1 MTHPPPP
8 PSTETKPGYW
18 QLVDDGEP
26 FRLLFPL
33 GATIGILGVMLWP
46 LYVWKVT
53 PVYPGPLH
61 ARVMVEGFLTA
72 FVIGFLGTAL
82 PRLVDAPGMRGRETI
97 GFAIAVTAIAAL
109 HATARTM
116 AGDFIF
122 LLTLLALIG
131 TLGRRAL
138 RHHQDVPPPGF
149 ILVLLGLG
157 CAVSGAATQLIA
169 DPWPTALPEGMA
181 PLGRLLLLQGYL
193 LFPIMGIGAFL
204 LPRFFG
210 LPARQDFPES
220 RTLPPGWIPRA
231 AFAFGCGTL
240 VLAGFV
246 AETAGFP
253 QWGNSFK
260 AAGVILYFLREAP
273 VFRTGF
279 GGGSL
284 ALGLRIAFLS
294 IPLAFVLMAL
304 WPDRTSSFIHLL
316 YISGFSLL
324 TLIVASR
331 VVLGHSGQ
339 SGRQQAT
346 LKPVIAILV
355 LVMAAMVTRV
365 TADWLPETRMLHYAY
380 AALSWAAA
388 AAVWLAFVRRSL
400 KAVPNSSKS

>member
-1 MTHPPPP
+1 MMRPLAP
-8 PSTETKPGYW
+8 PSAETKPGYW
-18 QLVDDGEP
+18 QLVDAGEP

-33 GATIGILGVMLWP
+33 GAAIGIVGVLLWP

-53 PVYPGPLH
+53 SVYPGPFH
-61 ARVMVEGFLTA
+61 ARIMIEGFLTA

-82 PRLVDAPGMRGRETI
+82 PRLMDAPGMRCPETI
-97 GFAIAVTAIAAL
+97 AFATAVTAIAAL
-109 HATARTM
+109 HATARTWT
-116 AGDFIF
+116 GDLFF
-122 LLTLLALIG
+122 LLTMLALIV

-138 RHHQDVPPPGF
+138 WHRQDVPPPGF
-149 ILVLLGLG
+149 VLVMLGLG
-157 CAVSGAATQLIA
+157 CAVSGTATQLIA
-169 DPWPTALPEGMA
+169 DPMPRALPEGMA

-193 LFPIMGIGAFL
+193 LFPTMGIGAFL

-210 LPARQDFPES
+210 LPAPHEFPES
-220 RTLPPGWIPRA
+220 RSLPPGWIPRA

-253 QWGNSFK
+253 HWGNAFK
-260 AAGVILYFLREAP
+260 AAGVVLYFLRETP
-273 VFRTGF
+273 VFHAGC

-284 ALGLRIAFLS
+284 GLGLRIALLS
-294 IPLAFVLMAL
+294 IPLAFGLMAL
-304 WPDRTSSFIHLL
+304 WPDRTPSFLHLL

-324 TLIVASR
+324 TLMVASR
-331 VVLGHSGQ
+331 VVLGHGGQ
-339 SGRQQAT
+339 SERQQAT

-388 AAVWLAFVRRSL
+388 TAVWLAFVRRSL
-400 KAVPNSSKS
+400 KSPPNASKS